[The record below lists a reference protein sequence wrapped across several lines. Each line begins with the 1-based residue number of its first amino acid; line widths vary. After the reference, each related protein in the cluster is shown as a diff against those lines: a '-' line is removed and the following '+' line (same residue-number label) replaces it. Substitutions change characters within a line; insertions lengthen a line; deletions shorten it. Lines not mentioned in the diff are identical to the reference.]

1 MAALPPIA
9 EVSGRP
15 RRSYDEPITKKEEKL
30 RIKPLSEHVGAEI
43 SGANLAA
50 DLSADTFQKI
60 DDAYNRYSVLVFRDQ
75 KLTPEQQIAFARRF
89 GELEISPRTEFAL
102 PKYPEILVLSNII
115 ENGKPIGN
123 ADAGRTWHTDMSYTK
138 TPPRGSLLYARE
150 IPIENGRALGDTI
163 FASAAAAFESLPTDK
178 QASLLGLRAIHRGS
192 AKKYAPGSKLGDLV
206 KDIPDVEHPVIRTHP
221 VTGRKAIYVREGECV
236 GICSMPDEQS
246 LPLIRELADM
256 VTRPEFCYRHQWGL
270 GDLLMWDNSMT
281 QHLAISDY
289 QLPLRRLMHRVTV
302 NGTVP
307 I

>member
-1 MAALPPIA
+1 MLSPRPAPLPTTR
-9 EVSGRP
+9 GHR
-15 RRSYDEPITKKEEKL
+15 TTEEKL
-30 RIKPLSEHVGAEI
+30 EIKPLSEHVGAEI
-43 SGANLAA
+43 GGVNLPA
-50 DLSADTFQKI
+50 DLPDDTFEKI

-75 KLTPEQQIAFARRF
+75 KLTPEQQTAFARRF
-89 GELEISPRTEFAL
+89 GDLEISPRMQFAL
-102 PKYPEILVLSNII
+102 PGHPEILVLSNII

-123 ADAGRTWHTDMSYTK
+123 AEAGRTWHTDMSYTQR
-138 TPPRGSLLYARE
+138 PPRGSLLYARE
-150 IPIENGRALGDTI
+150 IPVEDGRALGDTI

-246 LPLIRELADM
+246 LSLIRELADT

>member
-1 MAALPPIA
+1 LQ
-9 EVSGRP
+9 
-15 RRSYDEPITKKEEKL
+15 
-30 RIKPLSEHVGAEI
+30 IKPVSEHVGAEI
-43 SGANLAA
+43 GDVNLAA
-50 DLSADTFQKI
+50 SLSDDAFEKI
-60 DDAYNRYSVLVFRDQ
+60 ETAYNRHSLLIFRDQ
-75 KLTPEQQIAFARRF
+75 ELMPDQQIMFARRF
-89 GELEISPRTEFAL
+89 GELEISPRTQFGL
-102 PKYPEILVLSNII
+102 PGYPEILVLSNII

-150 IPIENGRALGDTI
+150 IPIEKGKSLGDTV
-163 FASAAAAFESLPTDK
+163 FASAAAAFESLPEGE

-192 AKKYAPGSKLGDLV
+192 AKKYAPGSKLADMV

-221 VTGRKAIYVREGECV
+221 ATGRKAIYVCEGECV
-236 GICSMPDEQS
+236 GIRGVADEES
-246 LPLIRELADM
+246 LPLIKRLADL
-256 VTRPEFCYRHQWGL
+256 VTRPEFCYRHRWRA
-270 GDLLMWDNSMT
+270 GDLLMWDNATT